1 MRTLICHNC
10 GGELVRGS
18 RISNNQD
25 KTEYVVRCLQ
35 CNLEFDRYSGEYYK
49 EFIDSF
55 IFDKDTSVFEVGLK
69 GSLYKIEYKIVG
81 RIRYQ
86 DESSYEKST
95 WDEWILKT
103 STGKFSYIVEE
114 NDRIYLYQ
122 EHKPESINI
131 SETELK
137 ELSIEFEGEAVKK
150 VLSYTGR
157 VVIAEGEIPLIIE
170 TGDGVQF
177 YDFKRYGED
186 YTLKRFDGT
195 DRILRGKKVDL
206 REVVEGF
213 NIKKLQDSCNRMEK
227 KRRSFIYESR
237 IYALG
242 MILSL
247 ILSVYNCF
255 GGIPVKDVMNSK
267 RVLSENIL
275 IGEDDDQVYESQILY
290 GSFDVPEKNKLYN
303 VTIRIGNNKL
313 LEAEPLTFRLMLI
326 GENRLT
332 ETLSGKSDIA
342 SLKETFDRID
352 AFMNPVESYMISG
365 YIYGDYNNADYK
377 SVYKLSRESNFVV
390 DESGKYYFYLEFF
403 SNSIID
409 MDSISV
415 SMSMIDGNRFY
426 LIISFIFFILWGVC
440 NKCSRY
446 YKEFTKSMLK

>member
-1 MRTLICHNC
+1 
-10 GGELVRGS
+10 
-18 RISNNQD
+18 
-25 KTEYVVRCLQ
+25 
-35 CNLEFDRYSGEYYK
+35 LEFDRYSGEYYK